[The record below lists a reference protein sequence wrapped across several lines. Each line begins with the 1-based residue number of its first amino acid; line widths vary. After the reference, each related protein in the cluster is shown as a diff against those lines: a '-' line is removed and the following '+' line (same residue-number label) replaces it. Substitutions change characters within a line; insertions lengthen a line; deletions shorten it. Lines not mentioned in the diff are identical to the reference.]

1 MGKDRSQEEPR
12 VADDVRKSIIRAA
25 GGVLWRNGADE
36 TIEVGVI
43 HRPRYDDWTF
53 PKGKLSSGESDMDGA
68 VREVLE
74 ETGHRVTIGRP
85 LGEVRYM
92 KMQGGTTRPKVVRY
106 WAMHADGGS
115 FSKNREVDEL
125 RWVPIG
131 EANDLL
137 THAHDQE
144 LLKRFVSGPALTG
157 TVLLVRHA
165 SAGDR
170 EKWTGDDRER
180 PLDETGWQHA
190 QELVRLLARFEIQQ
204 VVSADFARCVQTV
217 APFADAVGLPIDEDD
232 LFSENGYPAHEQE
245 AVHLVRKLGESLTT
259 TVVCSQGDV
268 IPDLLSRLAREDH
281 VDLPEPLPK
290 KKGSVWSLT
299 FDGPRLFSAEYFPPP
314 RVGED

>member
-1 MGKDRSQEEPR
+1 MGKDRSQEESR

-25 GGVLWRNGADE
+25 GGVLWR
-36 TIEVGVI
+36 VGQDMVEIAVI

-74 ETGHRVTIGRP
+74 ETGYRVTIGRP

-92 KMQGGTTRPKVVRY
+92 KTQGGTTRPKVVRY
-106 WAMHADGGS
+106 WAMQADGGS

-125 RWVPIG
+125 RWVSVG
-131 EANDLL
+131 EAEGLL
-137 THAHDQE
+137 SHPHDEE

-157 TVLLVRHA
+157 TVLFVRHA

-170 EKWTGDDRER
+170 DRWEGDDRER
-180 PLDETGWQHA
+180 PLDDTGWHQA
-190 QELVRLLARFEIQQ
+190 QELVRLLARFEVQQ
-204 VVSADFARCVQTV
+204 IVSADYRRCVQTV
-217 APFADAVGLPIDEDD
+217 APFAEAVGVPIDEDD
-232 LFSENGYPAHEQE
+232 LFSEDGYPAHEQE
-245 AVHLVRKLGESLTT
+245 AIHLVRKLGESLTT

-268 IPDLLSRLAREDH
+268 IPDLLTRLALEDH

-290 KKGSVWSLT
+290 KKGSVWVLT

-314 RVGED
+314 RVEVE